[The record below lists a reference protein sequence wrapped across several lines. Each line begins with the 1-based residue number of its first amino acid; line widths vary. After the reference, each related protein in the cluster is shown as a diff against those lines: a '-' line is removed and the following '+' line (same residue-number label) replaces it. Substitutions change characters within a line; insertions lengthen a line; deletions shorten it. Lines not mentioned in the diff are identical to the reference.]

1 MYVCM
6 YVYMYKCA
14 YNSFIIMYF
23 IYHIVLV
30 LQEDKLC
37 GTLTIR
43 ENVAMSGAL
52 RLPRDISASE
62 RQERVDELLN
72 DLGLS
77 AVADSLVRKNLYY
90 FIAEKGTTMYCQLF
104 QNIKFVCF
112 IYII

>member
-1 MYVCM
+1 M
-6 YVYMYKCA
+6 
-14 YNSFIIMYF
+14 
-23 IYHIVLV
+23 YHIVLV

-62 RQERVDELLN
+62 RQDRVDELLY

-77 AVADSLVRKNLYY
+77 AVADSLVRKNLLKLYK
-90 FIAEKGTTMYCQLF
+90 ERH
-104 QNIKFVCF
+104 
-112 IYII
+112 